1 MVGGICRGM
10 RKNDSSSSSQSR
22 VSRFISM
29 VRLAFVGS
37 VTCTPPLTPP
47 VRFQMTHVSVLP
59 KTASPRSAASRTTP
73 STFSRIHW
81 IFAAEKYVAGG
92 RPALRRMTPPRSSRS
107 SALAI
112 RSVRVSCQTMAL

>member
-1 MVGGICRGM
+1 
-10 RKNDSSSSSQSR
+10 
-22 VSRFISM
+22 M

-59 KTASPRSAASRTTP
+59 KTASPRSAASRTP

-81 IFAAEKYVAGG
+81 ILPPEK
-92 RPALRRMTPPRSSRS
+92 
-107 SALAI
+107 
-112 RSVRVSCQTMAL
+112 

>member
-1 MVGGICRGM
+1 MSSPYPPGAEDGLIVGSICLGM
-10 RKNDSSSSSQSR
+10 RKNDSSSSSQSS

-47 VRFQMTHVSVLP
+47 VRFQMTQLSVLP
-59 KTASPRSAASRTTP
+59 KTASPRSAASLTP

-81 IFAAEKYVAGG
+81 IFPPEK
-92 RPALRRMTPPRSSRS
+92 
-107 SALAI
+107 
-112 RSVRVSCQTMAL
+112 